1 MSISG
6 KRQDWGCKT
15 CSDRLT
21 SEPQPENF
29 SRFFTNWRENKEP
42 ANVMIG
48 QMPRWHVD
56 TFR

>member
-48 QMPRWHVD
+48 QMP
-56 TFR
+56 